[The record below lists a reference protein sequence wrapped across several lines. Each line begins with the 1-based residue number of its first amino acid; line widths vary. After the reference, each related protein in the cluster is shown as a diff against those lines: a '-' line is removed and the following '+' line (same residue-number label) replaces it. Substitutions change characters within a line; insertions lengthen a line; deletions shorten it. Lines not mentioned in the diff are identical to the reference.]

1 MQSSNNDT
9 HRRKPPPGWKPGQS
23 GNPAGRPKGQSEVG
37 KIRAGIAARL
47 PEILEKLIEL
57 SLAGDTSAARLLL
70 ERAIAPLR
78 SVDPAVML
86 NLPDGTLTEQGRAV
100 LAAVAAGQLA
110 PSIVTSLV
118 SAISALA
125 KVTEIDELEKR
136 ITALESDNRC
146 TQN

>member
-110 PSIVTSLV
+110 PSIGTSLV